1 PAGDGLRIA
10 VEGAQ
15 VGIQPVGAAR
25 AADQRE
31 IGRGHAEPLLG
42 GLRVHGTLHRL
53 ADLLAGEEQVV
64 LDLLLVEAELLEPA
78 VAHVL
83 HALAAQAV
91 VDVELGAGLQA
102 DEVGRLV
109 RRLVEA
115 IAGFRAER
123 RERCEENGQEEAF
136 HARSQWWY
144 VTRSGTGFTLSRA
157 VYQGMRKK
165 NRK

>member
-1 PAGDGLRIA
+1 
-10 VEGAQ
+10 
-15 VGIQPVGAAR
+15 
-25 AADQRE
+25 
-31 IGRGHAEPLLG
+31 LG

-53 ADLLAGEEQVV
+53 PHLLAGEEQGV
-64 LDLLLVEAELLEPA
+64 LDLLLGEAELLEPA
-78 VAHVL
+78 LAHVL
-83 HALAAQAV
+83 HAVAAQAV
-91 VDVELGAGLQA
+91 VHVKLRPRLQA

-123 RERCEENGQEEAF
+123 RERCKENGQEEAF

-144 VTRSGTGFTLSRA
+144 VTRSGIGFTLSRA